1 MVREINYL
9 NQELST
15 AKEWEN
21 FLTNEINKS
30 QLVNLLVKY
39 ITSVECTIEK
49 QVFVNNGPKG
59 YSKCLNSECIEFESL
74 NSQHREAD
82 QKIPMH
88 AVFAGTSD
96 EKAICAMSDDT
107 DVNINLLFS
116 AHHVENK
123 LYFRQGKTTD
133 RKGITYHDVGSLEI
147 KLGLTWS
154 SYQLL
159 SFMATENVNMNEV
172 TRFILKVIY
181 NRPEK
186 EFSPGESRYNMLL
199 KRKAS
204 SKTFPSSEA
213 WPPDQ
218 KSLDMKV

>member
-1 MVREINYL
+1 M
-9 NQELST
+9 
-15 AKEWEN
+15 
-21 FLTNEINKS
+21 
-30 QLVNLLVKY
+30 KY

-88 AVFAGTSD
+88 AVFAGRSD
-96 EKAICAMSDDT
+96 EKAIYVVADDT
-107 DVNINLLFS
+107 GVYINLLFS

-123 LYFRQGKTTD
+123 QYFRQGKTAD
-133 RKGITYHDVGSLEI
+133 RKGITYHDVDSLAN
-147 KLGLTWS
+147 KLGENICKVLSLFHALPGSNFTHPFFGRTKTATFRKMVKTPS
-154 SYQLL
+154 SYQVL
-159 SFMATENVNMNEV
+159 SSMATENVNMNEV

-186 EFSPGESRYNMLL
+186 EL
-199 KRKAS
+199 
-204 SKTFPSSEA
+204 
-213 WPPDQ
+213 
-218 KSLDMKV
+218 